1 MTGRKRIRDLEMRVS
16 NLEKN
21 FLKFLK
27 GQDKE
32 GVVNRTNSAKL
43 LRKDKYLVSIGIER
57 KREDKSYYVL
67 SMSEELVDKVGFK
80 DWVYVLRAGD
90 KLIINQNANGEGKR
104 LCYGHN
110 RYFVR
115 LSSIENEYREG
126 YYKAGIVGETIQI
139 DLKSLK
145 EAM

>member
-1 MTGRKRIRDLEMRVS
+1 MTERKRIRELEIRVA
-16 NLEKN
+16 NLERN
-21 FLKFLK
+21 FIKFLR
-27 GQDKE
+27 GQDNE
-32 GVVNRTNSAKL
+32 SVVNRANSARL
-43 LRKDKYLVSIGIER
+43 LRKDKYMVSIWVER
-57 KREDKSYYVL
+57 KRKDKAYYLL
-67 SMSEELVDKVGFK
+67 SMSADLVEKVGFK

>member
-80 DWVYVLRAGD
+80 DWVYVFRAGD
-90 KLIINQNANGEGKR
+90 KLKINQNTNGSGKR
-104 LCYGHN
+104 LCYSHG
-110 RYFVR
+110 RYIIR
-115 LSSIENEYREG
+115 LSSSEDEYIEG
-126 YYKAGIVGETIQI
+126 YYKARAIGETIQI
-139 DLKSLK
+139 DLTSRR
-145 EAM
+145 EAI

>member
-27 GQDKE
+27 GQDS
-32 GVVNRTNSAKL
+32 VVNRTNSAKL
-43 LRKDKYLVSIGIER
+43 LRKDKHLVSIGIER
-57 KREDKSYYVL
+57 KREDKAYYLL
-67 SMSEELVDKVGFK
+67 SMSADLVEKVGFK
-80 DWVYVLRAGD
+80 DWIYVLRAGD
-90 KLIINQNANGEGKR
+90 KLNINQNMNGEGKR

-110 RYFVR
+110 RYFIR
-115 LSSIENEYREG
+115 LSSVENEYREG
-126 YYKAGIVGETIQI
+126 YYKASIVGETIQI
-139 DLKSLK
+139 DLKSFS